1 MATACFLFPHP
12 DDEFAVTALIRDRR
26 QAGIQVSCI
35 YLTDGAFGGQ
45 SSTRRRN
52 EALRA
57 LAGLGIP
64 AGDVHF
70 LGEEQS
76 IADGSLHLNLD
87 KALQALRELPAVAE
101 RPDEIFCP
109 AWEGGHQDH
118 DAVHLVALAL
128 NETLPL
134 SRLRQYSIYHGA
146 GLPGPLFHV
155 MQPIAGNGPTEDRP
169 GSLRERW
176 QQVRF
181 CMNYPSQWKSFL
193 GLLPCVAW
201 RMLSDGRLRLQAVD
215 ASRVWQPPHAG
226 APLYERRGFLRQ
238 AEFRRYADPFIVR
251 RIACAGA
258 APT

>member
-1 MATACFLFPHP
+1 MLTACFLFPHP

-26 QAGIQVSCI
+26 EAGVRVSCI

-45 SSTRRRN
+45 SPVRRRV

-57 LAGLGIP
+57 LAGLGVT
-64 AGDVHF
+64 AEDMHF
-70 LGEEQS
+70 VGEENG
-76 IADGSLHLNLD
+76 IGDGSLYLNLD
-87 KALQALRELPAVAE
+87 KALDALHALDCLERAPAELF
-101 RPDEIFCP
+101 IP

-118 DAVHLVALAL
+118 DAVHLLGLAL
-128 NETLPL
+128 H
-134 SRLRQYSIYHGA
+134 SRLRESRLQQFSIYHGA

-181 CMNYPSQWKSFL
+181 CMNYPSQWKTFI

-215 ASRVWQPPHAG
+215 ASRVWQAPHAG

-238 AEFRRYADPFIVR
+238 TEFRRYADPFILAH
-251 RIACAGA
+251 IASAGA
-258 APT
+258 APA